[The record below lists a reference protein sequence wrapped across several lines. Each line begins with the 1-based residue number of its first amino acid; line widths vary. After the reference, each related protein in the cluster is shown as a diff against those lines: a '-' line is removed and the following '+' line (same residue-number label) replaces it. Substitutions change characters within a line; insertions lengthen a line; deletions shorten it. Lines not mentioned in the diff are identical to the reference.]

1 MKDPASIATIVEQ
14 TFTRIHLENMQGIP
28 ILNSRIQVQSIGF
41 QEYQAR
47 IIGIIITPWLMN
59 VILLPNDN
67 EDWSNFTLGHKVS
80 HTFPAKTYRFLVNEI
95 EGIGFCQTHSM
106 YSPMHDFSSHQ
117 QAVKVAQEFIDFL
130 MVDNEPSEE
139 ELIDED
145 LLGRIMRGEETAEV
159 DLNDFATI
167 APYEQTI
174 PIKEIADSED
184 LSSKKFDRR
193 ALLRGSFLGRG

>member
-1 MKDPASIATIVEQ
+1 MKDPASIAIIVEQ
-14 TFTRIHLENMQGIP
+14 TFNRIHLENMQGIP
-28 ILNSRIQVQSIGF
+28 ILNSRIQVQAIGF

-59 VILLPNDN
+59 VVLLPNDD
-67 EDWSNFTLGHKVS
+67 EDWSGFTLGHKVS

-106 YSPMHDFSSHQ
+106 YSPMNDFVSHQ

-139 ELIDED
+139 DLIDED